1 MGTRGLTGFVLDNQI
16 KASYQQFDS
25 YPTGVGLTVLSFA
38 RGLTD
43 LVDLRRQV
51 SKLKVVP
58 EQGKPTKAQRDA
70 LTKRAGI
77 TVEEGE
83 DWYWALR
90 STQGQP
96 ARILESGYILDSADF
111 GKDSLFCEWAY
122 LINTD
127 DSTLEVYEGF
137 QEEPHSAGRWALPEG
152 VTPEPSYE
160 GGASY
165 YPVKLVATFRLS
177 ALPSDEDWEAYWER
191 HEAQQEAE
199 ANESLALDS

>member
-16 KASYQQFDS
+16 KASYQQYDS
-25 YPTGVGLTVLSFA
+25 YPDGVGVDVLAFA
-38 RGLTD
+38 RGIDD
-43 LVDLRRQV
+43 LVQLRRQV

-70 LTKRAGI
+70 LANRAGI
-77 TVEEGE
+77 TAEEGS

-90 STQGQP
+90 DTQGQP
-96 ARILESGYILDSADF
+96 GRILESGYILDSADF

-127 DSTLEVYEGF
+127 DSTLEVYKGF
-137 QEEPHSAGRWALPEG
+137 QEEPHSEGRWALPEG

-160 GGASY
+160 GGPIY
-165 YPVKLVATFRLS
+165 YPVKLVATFRLAS
-177 ALPSDEDWEAYWER
+177 LPTREEFLSKLDE
-191 HEAQQEAE
+191 QEAIE
-199 ANESLALDS
+199 A